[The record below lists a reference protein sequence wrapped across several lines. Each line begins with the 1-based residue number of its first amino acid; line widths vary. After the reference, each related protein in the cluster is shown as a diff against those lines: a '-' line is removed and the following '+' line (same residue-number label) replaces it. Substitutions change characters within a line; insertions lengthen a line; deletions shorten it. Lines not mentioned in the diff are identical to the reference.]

1 MKITRYFPQAL
12 LTILLTG
19 LFPFSQEAQGQ
30 SGEVVL
36 ESSHGLSPEQSEWII
51 ERIVETYGELD
62 PELIDAMI
70 MAINESSYEY
80 SDIDLGPQNQIDEAV
95 ANATM
100 GMIPEQDVQMQID
113 EAIENATMGMIPE
126 QDVQMQIDEAIE
138 NATMGMIPEYEYTEL
153 SNLGLKLIELTYYK
167 KDASYELETYGGMI
181 GRTLKKKFT
190 DGNTGDELFELDDC
204 ESPGYIHKRAVRV
217 LNEEWEEYLGVI
229 GSIRGELE

>member
-1 MKITRYFPQAL
+1 MIYLAMKITRYFPQAL

-36 ESSHGLSPEQSEWII
+36 ESPRGLSPEQSEWII

-80 SDIDLGPQNQIDEAV
+80 SDLDLGPQS
-95 ANATM
+95 
-100 GMIPEQDVQMQID
+100 
-113 EAIENATMGMIPE
+113 
-126 QDVQMQIDEAIE
+126 QIDEAIE

-153 SNLGLKLIELTYYK
+153 SNLGQKLIELTYYK

-181 GRTLKKKFT
+181 GRTLKKRFT
-190 DGNTGDELFELDDC
+190 DGNGDELFELDDC
-204 ESPGYIHKRAVRV
+204 KNPGYVHKRAVSV
-217 LNEEWEEYLGVI
+217 LNEEWEEYLEVI
-229 GSIRGELE
+229 GSIRG

>member
-36 ESSHGLSPEQSEWII
+36 ESPHGLSPEQSEWII

-70 MAINESSYEY
+70 MAINESSYES

-100 GMIPEQDVQMQID
+100 VMIPEQDVQMQ
-113 EAIENATMGMIPE
+113 
-126 QDVQMQIDEAIE
+126 VDEAIE

-153 SNLGLKLIELTYYK
+153 SNLGQKLIELTYYK

-204 ESPGYIHKRAVRV
+204 KSPGYIHKRAVRV
-217 LNEEWEEYLGVI
+217 LNEEWEEYLEVI

>member
-36 ESSHGLSPEQSEWII
+36 ESPHGLSPEQSEWII

-80 SDIDLGPQNQIDEAV
+80 SDIDLGPQNQIDEAIE
-95 ANATM
+95 NTTM
-100 GMIPEQDVQMQID
+100 GMIPEQDVQMQI
-113 EAIENATMGMIPE
+113 N
-126 QDVQMQIDEAIE
+126 EAIE

-153 SNLGLKLIELTYYK
+153 SNLGQKLIELTYYK
-167 KDASYELETYGGMI
+167 KDASYELENYGGMI

-204 ESPGYIHKRAVRV
+204 KSPGYIHKRAVRV
-217 LNEEWEEYLGVI
+217 LNEEWEEYLEVI

>member
-36 ESSHGLSPEQSEWII
+36 ESPHGLSPEQSEWII

-80 SDIDLGPQNQIDEAV
+80 SDIDLGPQNQIDEA
-95 ANATM
+95 
-100 GMIPEQDVQMQID
+100 
-113 EAIENATMGMIPE
+113 IENATMGMIPE

-153 SNLGLKLIELTYYK
+153 SNLGQKLIELTYYK

-204 ESPGYIHKRAVRV
+204 KSPGYIHKRAVRV
-217 LNEEWEEYLGVI
+217 LNEEWEEYLEVI
-229 GSIRGELE
+229 GSIRRELE

>member
-1 MKITRYFPQAL
+1 MIYLAMKITRYFPQAL

-100 GMIPEQDVQMQID
+100 GMIPEQDVQMQ
-113 EAIENATMGMIPE
+113 
-126 QDVQMQIDEAIE
+126 VDEAIE

>member
-1 MKITRYFPQAL
+1 MIYLAMKITRYFPQAL

-36 ESSHGLSPEQSEWII
+36 ESPHGLSPEQSEWII

-80 SDIDLGPQNQIDEAV
+80 SDIDLGPQNQIDEA
-95 ANATM
+95 
-100 GMIPEQDVQMQID
+100 
-113 EAIENATMGMIPE
+113 IENATMGMIPE

-153 SNLGLKLIELTYYK
+153 SNLGQKLIELTYYK

-204 ESPGYIHKRAVRV
+204 KSPGYIHKRAVRV
-217 LNEEWEEYLGVI
+217 LNEEWEEYLEVI

>member
-1 MKITRYFPQAL
+1 MIYLAMKITRYFPQAL

-36 ESSHGLSPEQSEWII
+36 ESLHGLSPEQSEWII
-51 ERIVETYGELD
+51 EKIVETYGELD

-80 SDIDLGPQNQIDEAV
+80 SDIDLGPQNQIDEA
-95 ANATM
+95 
-100 GMIPEQDVQMQID
+100 
-113 EAIENATMGMIPE
+113 
-126 QDVQMQIDEAIE
+126 IE
-138 NATMGMIPEYEYTEL
+138 NATMGMIPEYEYTDL
-153 SNLGLKLIELTYYK
+153 SNLGQKLIELTYYK

-204 ESPGYIHKRAVRV
+204 KSPGYIHKRAVRV
-217 LNEEWEEYLGVI
+217 LNEEWEEYLEVI

>member
-36 ESSHGLSPEQSEWII
+36 ESPHGLSPEQSEWII

-80 SDIDLGPQNQIDEAV
+80 SDINLGTQN
-95 ANATM
+95 
-100 GMIPEQDVQMQID
+100 
-113 EAIENATMGMIPE
+113 
-126 QDVQMQIDEAIE
+126 QIDEAIE
-138 NATMGMIPEYEYTEL
+138 NATMGMIPEYEYTYL
-153 SNLGLKLIELTYYK
+153 SNLGQKLIELTYYK

-204 ESPGYIHKRAVRV
+204 KSPGNIHKRAVRV
-217 LNEEWEEYLGVI
+217 LNEEWEEYLEVI

>member
-1 MKITRYFPQAL
+1 MIYLAMKIIRYFPQAL

-36 ESSHGLSPEQSEWII
+36 ESPHGLSPEQSEWII

-126 QDVQMQIDEAIE
+126 
-138 NATMGMIPEYEYTEL
+138 YEYTEL
-153 SNLGLKLIELTYYK
+153 SNLGQKLIELTYYK

-190 DGNTGDELFELDDC
+190 DGNTGDELFELEDC
-204 ESPGYIHKRAVRV
+204 KSPGYIHKRAVSV
-217 LNEEWEEYLGVI
+217 LNEEWEEYLEVI

>member
-36 ESSHGLSPEQSEWII
+36 ESPHGLSPEQSEWII

-62 PELIDAMI
+62 TELIDAMI

-80 SDIDLGPQNQIDEAV
+80 SDIDLGAQN
-95 ANATM
+95 
-100 GMIPEQDVQMQID
+100 QID

-153 SNLGLKLIELTYYK
+153 SNLGQKLIELTYYK

-204 ESPGYIHKRAVRV
+204 KSPGYIHKRAVRV
-217 LNEEWEEYLGVI
+217 LNEEWEEYLEVI
-229 GSIRGELE
+229 GSIRRELE

>member
-12 LTILLTG
+12 LTILLAG

-36 ESSHGLSPEQSEWII
+36 ESPHGLSPEQSEWII

-62 PELIDAMI
+62 PEFIDAMI

-80 SDIDLGPQNQIDEAV
+80 SDIDLGPQNQVDEAV

-100 GMIPEQDVQMQID
+100 GMIPEQDVQMQ
-113 EAIENATMGMIPE
+113 
-126 QDVQMQIDEAIE
+126 VDEAIE

-204 ESPGYIHKRAVRV
+204 KSPGYIHKRAVSV
-217 LNEEWEEYLGVI
+217 LNEEWEEYLEVI
-229 GSIRGELE
+229 GNIRGELE

>member
-36 ESSHGLSPEQSEWII
+36 ESPHGLSPEQSEWII

-126 QDVQMQIDEAIE
+126 
-138 NATMGMIPEYEYTEL
+138 YEYTDL
-153 SNLGLKLIELTYYK
+153 SNLGQKLIELTYYK

-190 DGNTGDELFELDDC
+190 DGNTGDELFELDNC
-204 ESPGYIHKRAVRV
+204 KSPGYIHKRAVRV
-217 LNEEWEEYLGVI
+217 LNEEWEEYLEVI

>member
-126 QDVQMQIDEAIE
+126 
-138 NATMGMIPEYEYTEL
+138 YEYTEL

>member
-36 ESSHGLSPEQSEWII
+36 ESPHGLSPEQSEWII

-62 PELIDAMI
+62 TELIDAMI

-80 SDIDLGPQNQIDEAV
+80 SDIDLGPQNQIDEA
-95 ANATM
+95 
-100 GMIPEQDVQMQID
+100 
-113 EAIENATMGMIPE
+113 IENATMGMIPE
-126 QDVQMQIDEAIE
+126 D
-138 NATMGMIPEYEYTEL
+138 EYTEL
-153 SNLGLKLIELTYYK
+153 SNLGQKLIELTYYK
-167 KDASYELETYGGMI
+167 KDASYELATYGGMI

-204 ESPGYIHKRAVRV
+204 KSPGYIHKRAVRV
-217 LNEEWEEYLGVI
+217 LNEEWEEYLEVI
-229 GSIRGELE
+229 GSIRRELE

>member
-36 ESSHGLSPEQSEWII
+36 ESPHGLSPEQSEWII

-62 PELIDAMI
+62 TELIDAMI

-80 SDIDLGPQNQIDEAV
+80 SDIDLGPQNQIDEA
-95 ANATM
+95 
-100 GMIPEQDVQMQID
+100 
-113 EAIENATMGMIPE
+113 
-126 QDVQMQIDEAIE
+126 IE

-153 SNLGLKLIELTYYK
+153 SNLGQKLIELTYYK

-204 ESPGYIHKRAVRV
+204 KSPGYIHKRAVRV
-217 LNEEWEEYLGVI
+217 LNEEWEEYLEVI